1 MAPSRTKQTARKSTG
16 GRSAKRLNV
25 DRNDDS
31 KKFSSSSSRLSA
43 AFFFISLG
51 DTNIYVV
58 SSTTAYEPPVPTT
71 STAAPKLEAE
81 HPLVAALNMLENP
94 TGPASYHFSPKTE
107 YPDRPISSTPAPS
120 IPGRNTQTARKS
132 TGGRK
137 PSRPQE
143 NTYSTLSHPVTP
155 TPGSSSSTA
164 QPFNTGAADPDT
176 SHHGTSRRMK
186 QTARKSTGGKRRE
199 HRPQVDE

>member
-16 GRSAKRLNV
+16 GRSVKRLNV

-31 KKFSSSSSRLSA
+31 KKFSSSSSRMTA
-43 AFFFISLG
+43 
-51 DTNIYVV
+51 
-58 SSTTAYEPPVPTT
+58 AYESPVPTT
-71 STAAPKLEAE
+71 STAAPKFEDE

-94 TGPASYHFSPKTE
+94 PGPASYHFSPKTE
-107 YPDRPISSTPAPS
+107 YPDRPIPSTPAPS

-143 NTYSTLSHPVTP
+143 NTYSSLSHPVTP

-164 QPFNTGAADPDT
+164 QPFNTGATDPDT